1 MKSLADFYSGLH
13 ETNRNYSA
21 GTYHFKSLFSSHVLD
36 QWLQAKAGRPFRIL
50 DVGCGKG
57 LFMRE
62 FVKTL
67 KSRWKI
73 TPTRITGLDLVR
85 SPEDLF
91 AEISDKFE
99 FIQHDTDGN
108 PLPFP
113 ENSFDFICC
122 NHVLE
127 HVFET
132 EKLVKE
138 YKRVIAPDGL
148 CLISV
153 PNLAAWVNRVGLI
166 FGIQPLGTEVGTES
180 ITYGFRPE
188 RFHARLSR
196 FKPSGHI
203 RDFTPCALQD
213 LTAACGFRKVGWW
226 PQSEGLIARL
236 GTFAGRNIGILL
248 QPTDAQS
255 QSG

>member
-1 MKSLADFYSGLH
+1 MKPLTEFYSSLH
-13 ETNRNYSA
+13 TTEKNYSA
-21 GTYHFKSLFSSHVLD
+21 GTYHFKSLFSLRVLD
-36 QWLQAKAGRPFRIL
+36 TWLRGKAGGPFRIL

-57 LFMRE
+57 LFLKE
-62 FVKTL
+62 FVRTL
-67 KSRWKI
+67 KSRWNI
-73 TPTRITGLDLVR
+73 TPTRVTGLDLVR

-91 AEISDKFE
+91 AEISNTFE

-113 ENSFDFICC
+113 DNSFDYVCC

-132 EKLVKE
+132 EQLVRE
-138 YKRVIAPDGL
+138 FRRVLSPEGL

-153 PNLAAWVNRVGLI
+153 PNLASWINRVSLL

-188 RFHARLSR
+188 RFHPRLSR

-203 RDFTPCALQD
+203 RDFTPLALQD
-213 LTAACGFRKVGWW
+213 VTAACGFRTVGWW
-226 PQSEGLIARL
+226 PQSEGFIARL
-236 GTFAGRNIGILL
+236 GKFAGRNIGILI
-248 QPTDAQS
+248 QPEVVRK
-255 QSG
+255 

>member
-1 MKSLADFYSGLH
+1 MKPLTEFYAGLH
-13 ETNRNYSA
+13 ATDKNYSA
-21 GTYHFKSLFSSHVLD
+21 GTYHFKSLFSLRVLE
-36 QWLQAKAGRPFRIL
+36 QWLQSKAGRPFRIL

-57 LFMRE
+57 LFLRE
-62 FVKTL
+62 FVGTL
-67 KSRWKI
+67 KSRWKLV
-73 TPTRITGLDLVR
+73 PERVTGLDLVR
-85 SPEDLF
+85 SPEDIF
-91 AEISDKFE
+91 AQISDKFE

-108 PLPFP
+108 ALPFS
-113 ENSFDFICC
+113 ERAFDFVCC

-138 YKRVIAPDGL
+138 FRRVIDPEGL

-153 PNLAAWVNRVGLI
+153 PNLASWINRVSLI

-188 RFHARLSR
+188 RFHPHLSR

-203 RDFTPCALQD
+203 RDFTPRALQD
-213 LTAACGFRKVGWW
+213 LTAACGFRAVGWW
-226 PQSEGLIARL
+226 PQSEGYIARL
-236 GTFAGRNIGILL
+236 SKFAGRNIGILL
-248 QPTDAQS
+248 QPAGS
-255 QSG
+255 WK